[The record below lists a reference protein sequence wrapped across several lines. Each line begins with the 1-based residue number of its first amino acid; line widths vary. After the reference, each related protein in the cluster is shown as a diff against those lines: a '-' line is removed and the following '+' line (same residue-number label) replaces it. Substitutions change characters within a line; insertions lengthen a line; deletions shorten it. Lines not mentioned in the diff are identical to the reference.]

1 MISNDFLQIAMMILN
16 LLKLIWSLLGI
27 DNKEKSEKNIL
38 ISASFIT
45 GTLWARYLIF
55 TFSVDLIQL
64 TSYEIE
70 VGQTKVV

>member
-27 DNKEKSEKNIL
+27 DNKEKSDKNIL

-45 GTLWARYLIF
+45 GTL
-55 TFSVDLIQL
+55 
-64 TSYEIE
+64 
-70 VGQTKVV
+70 